1 MRIQV
6 LGLCRFSYLVE
17 GGFQSKSGNLETR
30 RAQLYAPARLTLRI
44 LWFEHVFLPAIRAQT
59 DPDFTLI
66 VLTGE
71 DFPEPWRGLL
81 QALTGDV
88 PQIRLVFRPVGRH
101 REACRAVMREHV
113 EAGADVVAQFRLD
126 DDDAVAVDYVESIR
140 TDFTQRLRPLYRPA
154 ARLSLDY
161 AKGLVLA
168 ADAGEVVVHGAVM
181 HNATPGLTIFLPPDD
196 PEAVLDFPHHI
207 LQRFMPGVGLAER
220 VMYVRGMHG
229 TNDSGALVGRL
240 DDAMAPRQAKAVLAR
255 RFRIDL
261 ARFIAE
267 LGAVRLI

>member
-17 GGFQSKSGNLETR
+17 SGFQSMSGDLAQR
-30 RAQLYAPARLTLRI
+30 RARLYAPARLTLRI
-44 LWFEHVFLPAIRAQT
+44 LWFEHVFLPAIRAQS

-81 QALTGDV
+81 QALVAVV

-101 REACRAVMREHV
+101 REACRAVVRDHV
-113 EAGADVVAQFRLD
+113 DPGADVVAEFRLD
-126 DDDAVAVDYVESIR
+126 DDDAVAVDYVERIR
-140 TDFTQRLRPLYRPA
+140 ADFCHRLRPLYRPA

-161 AKGLVLA
+161 ARGLVLA
-168 ADAGEVVVHGAVM
+168 ADAGDVVVHGAVT
-181 HNATPGLTIFLPPDD
+181 HNWTPGLTIFLPPDD

-207 LQRFMPGVGLAER
+207 LQRLMPGVGLAER
-220 VMYVRGMHG
+220 VMYLRGMHG
-229 TNDSGALVGRL
+229 TNDSGGLVGRL
-240 DDAMAPRQAKAVLAR
+240 DDAMTRGRAKAVLAR

-261 ARFIAE
+261 DRFIAE